1 MITTTT
7 EPLAPFAPLT
17 NNHVP
22 LAEDHMKEAAKL
34 DKAQVAE
41 LYRMMMLIR
50 RFEEACS
57 RLYTQGLIRGFL
69 HLYIGEEA
77 IATGAIGALE
87 PQDYIITHYRDHG
100 HALARGMDP
109 KACMA
114 ELCGRAT
121 GSSGGKGGSMHL
133 FDADLHFMGG
143 HAIVGGQMPL
153 GVGMAL
159 GVKMQ
164 KRNAAVMIFFGDGAV
179 NEGEFHES
187 LNLASLWKL
196 PVVFFL
202 ENNLYGMG
210 SHVERTHAA
219 GRDIYESAGHYKIPA
234 IQVDG
239 QDIMEVREATNRAL
253 ERVRAGSGPV
263 FIEAMTYRYRG
274 HSMADPVN
282 YRETDEVD
290 EARLNDPIDR
300 FKAFTM
306 DEGLIT
312 QPELSKIDTDV
323 AAQIQEAVKF
333 ARESPF
339 PEIDSIYD
347 NIYK

>member
-1 MITTTT
+1 
-7 EPLAPFAPLT
+7 
-17 NNHVP
+17 
-22 LAEDHMKEAAKL
+22 MKVAINI
-34 DKAQVAE
+34 DKAQVADF
-41 LYRMMMLIR
+41 YRKMLLIR
-50 RFEEACS
+50 RFEEAS
-57 RLYTQGLIRGFL
+57 GRLYMQGLIRGFL

-77 IATGAIGALE
+77 VAVGAISLLE

-133 FDADLHFMGG
+133 FDADRHFMGG
-143 HAIVGGQMPL
+143 HAIVGGQMPI

-159 GVKMQ
+159 GIKMKKQ
-164 KRNAAVMIFFGDGAV
+164 NGVVMVFFGDGAV

-196 PVVFFL
+196 PVIFML

-210 SHVERTHAA
+210 SHVDMTHAA
-219 GRDIYESAGHYKIPA
+219 GRDIYNSAEYYKIPA
-234 IQVDG
+234 TQVDG
-239 QDIMEVREATNRAL
+239 MDLLAVREATSYAID
-253 ERVRAGSGPV
+253 RVRAGDGPV
-263 FIEAMTYRYRG
+263 FLEAMTYRYRG

-282 YRETDEVD
+282 YREMDEV
-290 EARLNDPIDR
+290 EEWRINDPIDR
-300 FKAFTM
+300 FKTLAIG
-306 DEGLIT
+306 EGLIT
-312 QPELSKIDTDV
+312 TGELEEIDSQVTDEIDEV
-323 AAQIQEAVKF
+323 VRF

-339 PEIDSIYD
+339 PELDD
-347 NIYK
+347 LYKNVYA

>member
-1 MITTTT
+1 MTVAI
-7 EPLAPFAPLT
+7 
-17 NNHVP
+17 NI
-22 LAEDHMKEAAKL
+22 
-34 DKAQVAE
+34 DKAQVADF
-41 LYRMMMLIR
+41 YRKMLLIR
-50 RFEEACS
+50 RFEEAS
-57 RLYTQGLIRGFL
+57 GRLYMQGLIRGFL

-77 IATGAIGALE
+77 VAVGAISLLE

-133 FDADLHFMGG
+133 FDADKHFMGG
-143 HAIVGGQMPL
+143 HAIVGGQMPI

-159 GVKMQ
+159 GIKM
-164 KRNAAVMIFFGDGAV
+164 KRQNGVVMVFFGDGAV

-196 PVVFFL
+196 PVIFML

-210 SHVERTHAA
+210 SHVDMTHAA
-219 GRDIYESAGHYKIPA
+219 GRDIYNSAEYYKIPA
-234 IQVDG
+234 TQVDG
-239 QDIMEVREATNRAL
+239 MDLIAVREATSYAVD
-253 ERVRAGSGPV
+253 RVRSGSGPV
-263 FIEAMTYRYRG
+263 FLEAMTYRYRG

-282 YRETDEVD
+282 YREMDEVD
-290 EARLNDPIDR
+290 EWRINDPIDR
-300 FKAFTM
+300 FKALALG
-306 DEGLIT
+306 DGLIT
-312 QPELSKIDTDV
+312 AGELEQID
-323 AAQIQEAVKF
+323 AQVSDEIEEAVRF

-339 PEIDSIYD
+339 PELDD
-347 NIYK
+347 LYKNVYA